1 MSDWFLASVA
11 AFGVPALALATFLSC
26 LAIPLPSSMMM
37 LAAGAFAASGDL
49 GLATA
54 ALAALA
60 GAVLGDQVGYALGRL
75 GFRQAEGWL
84 RHSPARAAVL
94 DRARAEVQR
103 HGMLTV
109 FLSRWL
115 FSVLGP
121 YVNLIAGGAGLRW
134 QTFTAAAVA
143 GEAVWVSAYL
153 GLGWAAGGQLA
164 AVASLMGNAS
174 GLVASGAITLGL
186 GWALWRRRHRAA

>member
-1 MSDWFLASVA
+1 MSDWFLAAVA
-11 AFGVPALALATFLSC
+11 AWGVPALALGTFLSC
-26 LAIPLPSSMMM
+26 LAVPLPSSVMMM
-37 LAAGAFAASGDL
+37 AAGAFAASGDL
-49 GLATA
+49 GLASA

-60 GAVLGDQVGYALGRL
+60 GAVLGDQLGYALGRL

-94 DRARAEVQR
+94 DRARTEVQR

-115 FSVLGP
+115 VSALGP

-134 QTFTAAAVA
+134 RAFTAAAVA
-143 GEAVWVSAYL
+143 GEAVWVTIYL

-164 AVASLMGNAS
+164 AVAGLMGNAS
-174 GLVASGAITLGL
+174 GLVASGAVTLGL
-186 GWALWRRRHRAA
+186 GWLLWRRRAQA

>member
-1 MSDWFLASVA
+1 MSDWFLAAVA
-11 AFGVPALALATFLSC
+11 AWGVPALALGTFLSC

-54 ALAALA
+54 AAAALT
-60 GAVLGDQVGYALGRL
+60 GAVLGDQVGYGLGRL
-75 GFRQAEGWL
+75 GFGRAEGWL
-84 RHSPARAAVL
+84 RRSATRASVL
-94 DRARAEVQR
+94 DRARTEVRR
-103 HGMLTV
+103 HGVMTV

-121 YVNLIAGGAGLRW
+121 YVNLIAGGAGLHWRS
-134 QTFTAAAVA
+134 FTAAAVA
-143 GEAVWVSAYL
+143 GETVWVSLYL
-153 GLGWAAGGQLA
+153 GVGWAAGGQLA

-174 GLVASGAITLGL
+174 GLVASAAITIGL
-186 GWALWRRRHRAA
+186 GWMLWRRRHRAA

>member
-11 AFGVPALALATFLSC
+11 AWGVPALALATFLSC

-49 GLATA
+49 SLTSAATA
-54 ALAALA
+54 ALA
-60 GAVLGDQVGYALGRL
+60 GAILGDQTGYALGRV
-75 GFRQAEGWL
+75 GYRQAEGWL
-84 RHSPARAAVL
+84 RRSARRAAVL
-94 DRARAEVQR
+94 DRARGEVRR
-103 HGMLTV
+103 HGVLTV

-121 YVNLIAGGAGLRW
+121 YVNLMAGGAGLGWRG
-134 QTFTAAAVA
+134 FTAAAAA
-143 GEAVWVSAYL
+143 GEAVWVSVYL

-174 GLVASGAITLGL
+174 GLVASAAVTIGL
-186 GWALWRRRHRAA
+186 GWMLWRRRHRAA